1 MNITISTDKNKLDI
15 PLIHKFLEKE
25 SYWAKGISLE
35 IVERS
40 ISNSLCFGVFDKDEQ
55 IGFARV
61 ITDYTTFAY
70 LADVFILP
78 DYRGKGISKD
88 LMNYITSYPELQGL
102 RRWVLATVDA
112 HGLYEQFGF
121 TSLNHPER
129 FMEIRNQNIY
139 LN

>member
-15 PLIHKFLEKE
+15 PLIHEFLNKE
-25 SYWAKGISLE
+25 SYWAKGISMP

-40 ISNSLCFGVFDKDEQ
+40 ISNSLCFGIFDNNAQ
-55 IGFARV
+55 IGFARL

-78 DYRGKGISKD
+78 DYRGKGIAKE
-88 LMNYITSYPELQGL
+88 LMNFITTYPELQEL

-121 TSLNHPER
+121 TALSHPER
-129 FMEIRNQNIY
+129 FMEISNQNIY
-139 LN
+139 LK